1 MRKYEN
7 FASALKTLSTAS
19 SQDLENE
26 FVQSGVIDKF
36 SLQFEHGWKLLKVLI
51 SYEGDRTAA
60 TGSPRDI
67 IKTASSYYDFMDEET
82 WLAMLRDRNNTARV
96 YDENAAKQLVT
107 TVIEHYIPEFVR
119 LNDGLLGRYG
129 DLLATPG
136 R

>member
-1 MRKYEN
+1 
-7 FASALKTLSTAS
+7 
-19 SQDLENE
+19 
-26 FVQSGVIDKF
+26 
-36 SLQFEHGWKLLKVLI
+36 
-51 SYEGDRTAA
+51 
-60 TGSPRDI
+60 
-67 IKTASSYYDFMDEET
+67 MDEET

-119 LNDGLLGRYG
+119 LNDGLLSRYG